1 MLFEILERIPDFAAA
16 ADEMVE
22 FSGWPNLTCLLRA
35 PATITPATP
44 SGSPKP
50 F

>member
-1 MLFEILERIPDFAAA
+1 MLFEILERIPDFAVA
-16 ADEMVE
+16 ADEIVE
-22 FSGWPNLTCLLRA
+22 FSGWPNLTGLLRA